1 MPKIVLHF
9 SHEEVSGLGTMVIC
23 EMWDKR
29 RYGRIRREFL
39 KTFNEEERT
48 KLSGLYPKI
57 YSWNLIKGIPMKGV
71 RMKMSTYSLIQKACN
86 FFGTI

>member
-1 MPKIVLHF
+1 MPKIVLEF
-9 SHEEVSGLGTMVIC
+9 SQDEISDLGTMVIC
-23 EMWDKR
+23 EMWDTR

-39 KTFNEEERT
+39 KTFTEEERS

-86 FFGTI
+86 FFATI